1 MEEKVT
7 HIGIAVHDARQAAL
21 NLAKLLGIENI
32 PLTEYR
38 TKALHYRIGLLHL
51 GGLELELIE
60 PLAQAGMAAAPKGLP
75 DMDKVALLKLV
86 KDLLGERVKFVLVN
100 VLQMP
105 LPPKGRPRNILG
117 FSVPAYTTLRLPCP
131 IWRRLS
137 TASENVALNTR
148 KSSRESTV
156 TGCVF

>member
-7 HIGIAVHDARQAAL
+7 HIGITVHDARQAAL

-60 PLAQAGMAAAPKGLP
+60 PLAQAGMAEEHLRDFGPGVYHIALAVPDLAEALERFRKRGFEHQEIKQGVHSDRVCFLKDPMLPGIYLELVETPKG
-75 DMDKVALLKLV
+75 
-86 KDLLGERVKFVLVN
+86 
-100 VLQMP
+100 
-105 LPPKGRPRNILG
+105 
-117 FSVPAYTTLRLPCP
+117 
-131 IWRRLS
+131 
-137 TASENVALNTR
+137 
-148 KSSRESTV
+148 
-156 TGCVF
+156 